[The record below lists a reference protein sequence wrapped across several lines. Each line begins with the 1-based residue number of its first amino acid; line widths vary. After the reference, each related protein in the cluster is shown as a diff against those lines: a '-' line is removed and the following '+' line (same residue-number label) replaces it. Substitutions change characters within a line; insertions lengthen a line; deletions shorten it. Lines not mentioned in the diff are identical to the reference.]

1 VKPAIGSLRNFGSL
15 CALLKSMII
24 GTGLDLVDIARID
37 DSRRRFGERFLA
49 RIFTADE
56 QAYCNNKAK
65 PEIHYAARFAAKEA
79 CAKALGCG
87 ISGGV
92 NFLDMEVVRDDVGK
106 PAIELTGGAR
116 EIAANLAVATIHL
129 SITHTKDQ
137 AAAVV
142 VLEG

>member
-1 VKPAIGSLRNFGSL
+1 
-15 CALLKSMII
+15 MII
-24 GTGLDLVDIARID
+24 GTGLDLVDIARIE

-49 RIFTADE
+49 RIFTAE
-56 QAYCNNKAK
+56 ERAYCDSKTK

-87 ISGGV
+87 IAGGV
-92 NFLDMEVVRDDVGK
+92 RFIDMEIVRGEQGK
-106 PAIELTGGAR
+106 PTIELTGVAR
-116 EIAANLAVATIHL
+116 EIAANLAVVTIHL